1 MSAIRPAS
9 PRDTVHARLP
19 DGRIFEASPATPIGD
34 ILRVAEA
41 HAGNDGHEA
50 VAAVVDGRL
59 RELTMPLVSDADV
72 APVTLNDTDGS
83 RIYRRS
89 LTLVLVT
96 AAAELFADAAVYI

>member
-1 MSAIRPAS
+1 M
-9 PRDTVHARLP
+9 
-19 DGRIFEASPATPIGD
+19 
-34 ILRVAEA
+34 AEG

-89 LTLVLVT
+89 QGVDLD
-96 AAAELFADAAVYI
+96 AIHSEIPAE